1 MKKRIATIIF
11 TVISFV
17 IISSYSVYAENV
29 VFINDNFENLSTSN
43 WIDNTGRGTKT
54 VEQNKDGKYMVL
66 NSTSSYFNYQAN
78 NIYSTRRLYCS
89 ADIKF
94 DSGDSEIQ
102 VRESR
107 DVSASGFTMAGRLR
121 KRLGYL
127 EYFTNGKYEKMN
139 DSNGNWIKLSDV
151 SKWYT
156 IRMVLDIKTNKYSIY
171 VIDRQ
176 AQSVLTKVENVDFY
190 GECQYI
196 NYFAF
201 SSSSKLCVD
210 NVRIEEVEVKKIG
223 VEGEVYPKITNT
235 NSTYLY
241 KVKAVDDNNT
251 EFIVDDVKWSI
262 SKNKTGIS
270 IDEKTGLLTVAPNAK
285 PGPVLIKAENL
296 KYSTKSFFFLIDI
309 ER

>member
-54 VEQNKDGKYMVL
+54 VEQNEDGKYMVL

-176 AQSVLTKVENVDFY
+176 AQSVLTKVENVVNC
-190 GECQYI
+190 G
-196 NYFAF
+196 
-201 SSSSKLCVD
+201 
-210 NVRIEEVEVKKIG
+210 NVFLNSTKATAKIG
-223 VEGEVYPKITNT
+223 SSTSYLGTIVGMKGNAPLN
-235 NSTYLY
+235 NSL
-241 KVKAVDDNNT
+241 
-251 EFIVDDVKWSI
+251 EI
-262 SKNKTGIS
+262 SKDTWKEYSESQLIN
-270 IDEKTGLLTVAPNAK
+270 
-285 PGPVLIKAENL
+285 VLGDMYTKDVQDKDGKYLNDGYPILKWQLQENQV
-296 KYSTKSFFFLIDI
+296 T
-309 ER
+309 E

>member
-1 MKKRIATIIF
+1 
-11 TVISFV
+11 
-17 IISSYSVYAENV
+17 
-29 VFINDNFENLSTSN
+29 
-43 WIDNTGRGTKT
+43 
-54 VEQNKDGKYMVL
+54 
-66 NSTSSYFNYQAN
+66 
-78 NIYSTRRLYCS
+78 
-89 ADIKF
+89 
-94 DSGDSEIQ
+94 
-102 VRESR
+102 
-107 DVSASGFTMAGRLR
+107 MAGRLR

-176 AQSVLTKVENVDFY
+176 TQSVLTKVENVDFY

>member
-1 MKKRIATIIF
+1 
-11 TVISFV
+11 
-17 IISSYSVYAENV
+17 
-29 VFINDNFENLSTSN
+29 
-43 WIDNTGRGTKT
+43 
-54 VEQNKDGKYMVL
+54 
-66 NSTSSYFNYQAN
+66 
-78 NIYSTRRLYCS
+78 
-89 ADIKF
+89 
-94 DSGDSEIQ
+94 
-102 VRESR
+102 
-107 DVSASGFTMAGRLR
+107 MAGRLR

-176 AQSVLTKVENVDFY
+176 TQSVLTKVENVDFY

-201 SSSSKLCVD
+201 SSSKLCVD

-270 IDEKTGLLTVAPNAK
+270 IDEKTG
-285 PGPVLIKAENL
+285 
-296 KYSTKSFFFLIDI
+296 DD
-309 ER
+309 

>member
-1 MKKRIATIIF
+1 M
-11 TVISFV
+11 
-17 IISSYSVYAENV
+17 
-29 VFINDNFENLSTSN
+29 NL
-43 WIDNTGRGTKT
+43 
-54 VEQNKDGKYMVL
+54 L
-66 NSTSSYFNYQAN
+66 NLKPYICHLHF
-78 NIYSTRRLYCS
+78 

>member
-54 VEQNKDGKYMVL
+54 VEQNEDGKYMVL

-190 GECQYI
+190 GECQY

-251 EFIVDDVKWSI
+251 EFIVDDVKWYI

>member
-1 MKKRIATIIF
+1 MQKMSYLLMIILRICLQVIGSTIQGEEQRLLSKMKMANI
-11 TVISFV
+11 
-17 IISSYSVYAENV
+17 
-29 VFINDNFENLSTSN
+29 
-43 WIDNTGRGTKT
+43 WI
-54 VEQNKDGKYMVL
+54 L

-223 VEGEVYPKITNT
+223 VEGEVYPKIQ
-235 NSTYLY
+235 
-241 KVKAVDDNNT
+241 
-251 EFIVDDVKWSI
+251 I
-262 SKNKTGIS
+262 
-270 IDEKTGLLTVAPNAK
+270 
-285 PGPVLIKAENL
+285 LIQHIYIK
-296 KYSTKSFFFLIDI
+296 
-309 ER
+309 

>member
-1 MKKRIATIIF
+1 MHF
-11 TVISFV
+11 HH
-17 IISSYSVYAENV
+17 
-29 VFINDNFENLSTSN
+29 
-43 WIDNTGRGTKT
+43 
-54 VEQNKDGKYMVL
+54 Q
-66 NSTSSYFNYQAN
+66 
-78 NIYSTRRLYCS
+78 
-89 ADIKF
+89 
-94 DSGDSEIQ
+94 
-102 VRESR
+102 
-107 DVSASGFTMAGRLR
+107 
-121 KRLGYL
+121 
-127 EYFTNGKYEKMN
+127 
-139 DSNGNWIKLSDV
+139 
-151 SKWYT
+151 
-156 IRMVLDIKTNKYSIY
+156 
-171 VIDRQ
+171 
-176 AQSVLTKVENVDFY
+176 
-190 GECQYI
+190 
-196 NYFAF
+196 
-201 SSSSKLCVD
+201 SKLCVD